1 MTEERKRLGAWG
13 EERAANFLRKEKGFA
28 ILERNYRCP
37 LGEID
42 IVASDGDTLVFI
54 EVKTKGSGD
63 YLLPQVSV
71 TREKQRKVIRVARWY
86 LKERRL
92 ASPRCRFDV
101 VAVTPAEGGLP
112 DKIDYFRAAFRL

>member
-13 EERAANFLRKEKGFA
+13 EERAAVFLRQEKGFDVA
-28 ILERNYRCP
+28 ERNYRCP

-42 IVASDGDTLVFI
+42 IVATDGDTLVFV

-92 ASPRCRFDV
+92 VSRRCRFDV
-101 VAVTPAEGGLP
+101 VAVTPAEGGFP
-112 DKIDYFRAAFRL
+112 EKIDYFRAAFRP